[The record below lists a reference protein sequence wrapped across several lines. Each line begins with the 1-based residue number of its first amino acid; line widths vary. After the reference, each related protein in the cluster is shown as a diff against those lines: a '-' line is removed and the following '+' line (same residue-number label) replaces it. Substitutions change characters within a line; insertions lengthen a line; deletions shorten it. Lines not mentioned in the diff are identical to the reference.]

1 MAKLIKTLL
10 VANRGEIAKR
20 IFKTCK
26 KEGIKT
32 IAIYSSADSNSNYV
46 QEADISVLLEGE
58 NPIKCHLDSSQ
69 IIKIAK
75 KFEADAIHPGYGFLS
90 ENASFAKK
98 CNNEN
103 IIFVGPDP
111 DSIELMGDKDKARR
125 LVKELGIPLLP
136 GYENTNDKDSIL
148 IKKAKKIGFPVL
160 LKASAGGGGKGMRT
174 VFKESEFLSSLNEV
188 RREAKNV
195 FGDDRIII
203 EKYVESGRHIE
214 VQILGDNSGNIFHF
228 FERECTIQRRY
239 QKIIE
244 ESPSKILDNTIRKK
258 MVDCATQIG
267 KKLGYKSLGT
277 VEFIYDNKTK
287 NFFFLEVNTRIQVEH
302 PVTEEITGVDL
313 VDLQLRIAQ
322 GEKINLNQD
331 DILSNG
337 YAIEV
342 RLYAE
347 NPASNFLPTS
357 GKIHKLKFPNVKG
370 IRVDSDLK
378 NGDLVNIYFDP
389 MLAKIIAFDTNRV
402 KAINKL
408 KYALSK
414 IVLLGPITN
423 IELLKKILSSNSFV
437 KGDYDTSFIN
447 ENKKMTELEKNQST
461 IDSASIAAS
470 LYRWSRRNRNK
481 KILKYL
487 PSGWRNNYYSP
498 QTEHFNF
505 EDQHF
510 NCKYK
515 FISGDFIFSF
525 NKSNYNVSIIRA
537 RGNVIHAE
545 INGVFKK
552 FHIREVDKSIYVY
565 SIDFGNIKLEVN
577 DRYPSGEKEKEKR
590 GYISPMPSLVVD
602 VFVKKGDKIKR
613 NQPLIVLSSMKMENT
628 LYSNEDGV
636 IEFVNVVKGENI
648 QGGHVLLKVKK

>member
-32 IAIYSSADSNSNYV
+32 IAIYSSADTNSNYV
-46 QEADISVLLEGE
+46 QEADISIFLKGE
-58 NPIKCHLDSSQ
+58 NPIQCHLDSSQ

-75 KFEADAIHPGYGFLS
+75 KFGADAIHPGYGFLS

-98 CNNEN
+98 CNDEN
-103 IIFVGPDP
+103 IIFIGPDP
-111 DSIELMGDKDKARR
+111 DSIELMGDKDNARS

-136 GYENTNDKDSIL
+136 GYENSKEKDTKL
-148 IKKAKKIGFPVL
+148 LGEAKKIGFPVL

-174 VFKESEFLSSLNEV
+174 VFKEREFLNSLNEV
-188 RREAKNV
+188 RMEAKNV

-214 VQILGDNSGNIFHF
+214 VQILGDTSGNVFHL

-244 ESPSKILDNTIRKK
+244 ETPSKILDDKLRKQ
-258 MVDCATQIG
+258 MVDCAIQIG

-302 PVTEEITGVDL
+302 PVTEEITGIDL
-313 VDLQLRIAQ
+313 VDLQLKIAQ

-331 DILSNG
+331 DIVSKG
-337 YAIEV
+337 YAIEA

-370 IRVDSDLK
+370 IRIDSDLK

-389 MLAKIIAFDTNRV
+389 MLAKIIAYDTNRV

-408 KYALSK
+408 NYALSQTV
-414 IVLLGPITN
+414 ILGPNTN
-423 IELLKKILSSNSFV
+423 IELLQNILSSSSFLR
-437 KGDYDTSFIN
+437 GEYDTNFIF
-447 ENKKMTELEKNQST
+447 ENKKITEFKKNKST
-461 IDSASIAAS
+461 IENISIAAS
-470 LYRWSRRNRNK
+470 LYRWSRRNKKK
-481 KILKYL
+481 KILKHL
-487 PSGWRNNYYSP
+487 PSGWRNNFYSL
-498 QTEHFNF
+498 QAENFYFNGN
-505 EDQHF
+505 HI
-510 NCKYK
+510 NSSYK
-515 FISGDFIFSF
+515 IVNGDFIFSF

-552 FHIREVDKSIYVY
+552 FHIREIDKSIYVH
-565 SIDFGNIKLEVN
+565 SVDFGNTKLEVA
-577 DRYPSGEKEKEKR
+577 DRYPIDEKEKEESA
-590 GYISPMPSLVVD
+590 YISPMPSLVVD
-602 VFVKKGDKIKR
+602 VFVKKGDVIKK

-628 LYSNEDGV
+628 LYSNEDGE
-636 IEFVNVVKGENI
+636 IEFINVVKGENI